1 MRGWVGHDVGMGDYI
16 DILGHP
22 TWVET
27 VGQQGDGAETVL
39 LLHGG
44 LSNSDALLDTIGG
57 ALADTYRVVAFDRRG
72 HGRTGDTEA
81 PFHYDDMAT
90 ETVRVLEQV
99 VGGPAHLIGWS
110 DGGIIAMLV
119 ALSHPDLARRLVLI
133 GANFHFNG
141 TRPMDIPPDSPI
153 IAMMHSAYAER
164 SPDGADHFGDVAQK
178 SFAMFATEP
187 TMTTEDVARI
197 TAPTLVVVGDDD
209 VIELSHT
216 CALYES
222 LPAGQLAVVPA
233 TSHALP
239 MEKPAEV
246 SRIIGEFLAGDAVPQ
261 TLMSVR
267 RSANATASE
276 S

>member
-1 MRGWVGHDVGMGDYI
+1 MGDYI
-16 DILGHP
+16 EILGHP
-22 TWVET
+22 TWVEIA
-27 VGQQGDGAETVL
+27 GQQGDGAETVL

-57 ALADTYRVVAFDRRG
+57 SLADAYRVVAFDRRG

-81 PFHYDDMAT
+81 PFHYDDMAR
-90 ETVRVLEQV
+90 ETVCVLEQV

-141 TRPMDIPPDSPI
+141 TRPMDIPPDSPVI
-153 IAMMHSAYAER
+153 GMMHASYAER
-164 SPDGADHFGDVAQK
+164 SPDGGDHFGDVAQK
-178 SFAMFATEP
+178 TFAMFATEP
-187 TMTTEDVARI
+187 TMTTEDLARI

-222 LPAGQLAVVPA
+222 LPAGQLAVIPA
-233 TSHALP
+233 ASHAVP
-239 MEKPAEV
+239 MEKPAEL
-246 SRIIGEFLAGDAVPQ
+246 SRIIGDFLTGDAAPQ
-261 TLMSVR
+261 TFMSVR
-267 RSANATASE
+267 RSASATPSE

>member
-1 MRGWVGHDVGMGDYI
+1 MGDYI
-16 DILGHP
+16 EILGHP

-27 VGQQGDGAETVL
+27 TGQQGDGAETVL

-57 ALADTYRVVAFDRRG
+57 SLADTYRVVAFDRRG

-81 PFHYDDMAT
+81 PFHYDDMAR
-90 ETVRVLEQV
+90 ETVCVLEQV

-153 IAMMHSAYAER
+153 IGMMHSSYAER
-164 SPDGADHFGDVAQK
+164 SPDGADHFGEVAQK

-187 TMTTEDVARI
+187 TMTTDDLTRI
-197 TAPTLVVVGDDD
+197 TSPTLVVVGDDD

-222 LPAGQLAVVPA
+222 LPAGQLAVIPA
-233 TSHALP
+233 ASHAVP
-239 MEKPAEV
+239 MEKPAEL
-246 SRIIGEFLAGDAVPQ
+246 SRIIGDFLTGDAAPQ
-261 TLMSVR
+261 TFMSVR
-267 RSANATASE
+267 RSANATPSE
-276 S
+276 EATPSE